1 MASDYLLE
9 VKNVKGECQ
18 DKKHPG
24 TIEIRSFAWGAVN
37 QGVIDSATGAQR
49 AGKGTGRVVIKD
61 ITFVTEVNAASP
73 VLMQLCWTGEPIA
86 KAVLYVRKQG
96 QTQQD
101 FYVVTMDD
109 VIVTKYDSAGT
120 DRDQGRATGGA
131 RASAIEPLPTDAFS
145 LSFSKV
151 RFGYREQRDDGSL
164 GPAITVGYDLI
175 AQQKI

>member
-18 DKKHPG
+18 DSKHPG

-37 QGVIDSATGAQR
+37 QGVNDSATGVQR
-49 AGKGTGRVVIKD
+49 AGKGSGRVVIKD

-86 KAVLYVRKQG
+86 RAVLYVRKQG

-109 VIVTKYDSAGT
+109 VIVTKYDFAGT
-120 DRDQGRATGGA
+120 DSDQDRATGGA
-131 RASAIEPLPTDAFS
+131 RPTDGLLPTDAFS

-151 RFGYREQRDDGSL
+151 RFGYREQRSDGSL

-175 AQQKI
+175 ARQKI